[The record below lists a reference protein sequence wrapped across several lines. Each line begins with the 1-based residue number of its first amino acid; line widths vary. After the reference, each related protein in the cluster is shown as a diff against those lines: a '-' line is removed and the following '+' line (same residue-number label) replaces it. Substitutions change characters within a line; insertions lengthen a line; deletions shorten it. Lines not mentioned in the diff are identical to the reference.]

1 MSAISDGPSPHPQDP
16 PTSTGDD
23 EATLFLR
30 QRLIGEYGGA
40 VPVAD
45 VMRCVDEAREAV
57 RYFGQDS
64 YERVA
69 LVERIA
75 RSKVVEL
82 VAGSAGAKR
91 RDSVRP
97 EGGFAPDAD

>member
-1 MSAISDGPSPHPQDP
+1 MSSFPDGTSPSPHDP
-16 PTSTGDD
+16 PMSTGDD

-45 VMRCVDEAREAV
+45 VMRCVDEACEAV
-57 RYFGQDS
+57 RYFGHDS

-75 RSKVVEL
+75 RSKVVER
-82 VAGSAGAKR
+82 VAGSTCAKR
-91 RDSVRP
+91 RDVAGRD
-97 EGGFAPDAD
+97 GGLATSAD